1 LARAIYGDVTMAG
14 FGRKN
19 ARDTMLRAI
28 MIHTAA
34 EALSKEAE
42 VSRVLYPNEMV
53 NIFNSVVAEQ
63 DIEPSVDEYN
73 YAMVGAKTLFN
84 QRDFVQEI
92 LERWRD
98 HDARLESADI
108 RRSRNIF
115 SNTLQDFIHH
125 G

>member
-1 LARAIYGDVTMAG
+1 MAG

-34 EALSKEAE
+34 EALSKETE

-53 NIFNSVVAEQ
+53 NIFNSVVAAQ
-63 DIEPSVDEYN
+63 DIDPSVDEYN

-108 RRSRNIF
+108 RRSRDIF

-125 G
+125 D